1 MSEDF
6 AHDIHRTF
14 TDSIRMSFFSAFKT
28 NNLLIDT
35 VLSTLLITGITFIL
49 QNLSSINIPS
59 LNKYVLLDQFKS
71 CFFKKNSVSFE
82 GKQTFIVNKFEPYPT
97 ISACFSDNFKALFHD
112 IIASSKDNQSI
123 YSIKEY
129 HTENSKRYNQQ
140 ESDMY
145 IITQPTPILYNEPL
159 GIYMT
164 ATVKKEESD
173 SEKKTTV
180 KTDNITI
187 TLYSYTC
194 SLSQIQ
200 DFVEKTKTN
209 YLQYIEN
216 DRKGRRFVYS
226 LKKMVKDDGDG
237 CAQSWNETTFESTRT
252 FSNMIFEGKDAVLE
266 KIHFFMNNKQWY
278 YDNGI
283 PYTLGIGLHGPP
295 GTGKTSFFK
304 SLANLT
310 GRHLV
315 ILSLKSIKTK
325 QQLEESFFES
335 RYSYDNKKNSIGF
348 EKKIILI
355 EDIDCLGDIVLN
367 RDKKGKEKEKENEKE
382 KKKRIQ
388 KNNMGDVLNKLIENN
403 NSEKQDFIDLCKQKE
418 EEPITLDD
426 ILNLW
431 DGIKETPGRIMGI
444 SSNHYEKLDPALIRP
459 GRIDITLCLDNC
471 TRNMIGQ
478 MYKQFYKCDIDKKEL
493 EKIKDKHFSPAEII
507 NFYVLNRENK
517 EEFINCLIKTKK
529 A

>member
-1 MSEDF
+1 
-6 AHDIHRTF
+6 
-14 TDSIRMSFFSAFKT
+14 
-28 NNLLIDT
+28 
-35 VLSTLLITGITFIL
+35 
-49 QNLSSINIPS
+49 
-59 LNKYVLLDQFKS
+59 
-71 CFFKKNSVSFE
+71 
-82 GKQTFIVNKFEPYPT
+82 
-97 ISACFSDNFKALFHD
+97 
-112 IIASSKDNQSI
+112 
-123 YSIKEY
+123 
-129 HTENSKRYNQQ
+129 
-140 ESDMY
+140 
-145 IITQPTPILYNEPL
+145 
-159 GIYMT
+159 
-164 ATVKKEESD
+164 
-173 SEKKTTV
+173 
-180 KTDNITI
+180 
-187 TLYSYTC
+187 
-194 SLSQIQ
+194 
-200 DFVEKTKTN
+200 
-209 YLQYIEN
+209 
-216 DRKGRRFVYS
+216 
-226 LKKMVKDDGDG
+226 
-237 CAQSWNETTFESTRT
+237 
-252 FSNMIFEGKDAVLE
+252 
-266 KIHFFMNNKQWY
+266 MNNKQWY

-367 RDKKGKEKEKENEKE
+367 RDKKGKEKEKEKEKE
-382 KKKRIQ
+382 KNKKKQIQ
-388 KNNMGDVLNKLIENN
+388 KNNIGDVLNKLIENN

-478 MYKQFYKCDIDKKEL
+478 MYKQFYKCDIDKKHL

-517 EEFINCLIKTKK
+517 QEFIQCLLQGKK
-529 A
+529 

>member
-1 MSEDF
+1 
-6 AHDIHRTF
+6 
-14 TDSIRMSFFSAFKT
+14 
-28 NNLLIDT
+28 
-35 VLSTLLITGITFIL
+35 
-49 QNLSSINIPS
+49 
-59 LNKYVLLDQFKS
+59 
-71 CFFKKNSVSFE
+71 
-82 GKQTFIVNKFEPYPT
+82 
-97 ISACFSDNFKALFHD
+97 
-112 IIASSKDNQSI
+112 
-123 YSIKEY
+123 
-129 HTENSKRYNQQ
+129 
-140 ESDMY
+140 
-145 IITQPTPILYNEPL
+145 
-159 GIYMT
+159 
-164 ATVKKEESD
+164 
-173 SEKKTTV
+173 
-180 KTDNITI
+180 
-187 TLYSYTC
+187 
-194 SLSQIQ
+194 
-200 DFVEKTKTN
+200 
-209 YLQYIEN
+209 
-216 DRKGRRFVYS
+216 
-226 LKKMVKDDGDG
+226 
-237 CAQSWNETTFESTRT
+237 
-252 FSNMIFEGKDAVLE
+252 MIFEGKDAVLE